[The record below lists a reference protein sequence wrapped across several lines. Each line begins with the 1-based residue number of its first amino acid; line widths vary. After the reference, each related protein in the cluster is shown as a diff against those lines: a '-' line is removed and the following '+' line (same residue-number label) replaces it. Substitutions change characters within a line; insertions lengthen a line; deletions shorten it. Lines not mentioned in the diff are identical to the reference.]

1 MKLISLLLATPEG
14 DELGRLQLGDVAV
27 ADAGETGGALRPR
40 LEDEMAQLDERIR
53 SAIEQEGMALAIN
66 QTDFR
71 IVVSR
76 ALLGGED
83 PEQVLI
89 RLPVRE
95 AAKPADETDP
105 PSADR
110 PPRDSS
116 SVLDGLFDLDS
127 LSDGEATHA

>member
-40 LEDEMAQLDERIR
+40 LDDEMAQLDERIL
-53 SAIEQEGMALAIN
+53 SAIEQEGMALAMDRI
-66 QTDFR
+66 DFR

-76 ALLGGED
+76 ALLGDED
-83 PEQVLI
+83 PEQIII

-95 AAKPADETDP
+95 ATKLTNEKDP
-105 PSADR
+105 PAADR
-110 PPRDSS
+110 PPGDSS
-116 SVLDGLFDLDS
+116 SVLDGLFDPDS
-127 LSDGEATHA
+127 LADGGASHA

>member
-27 ADAGETGGALRPR
+27 ADAGEAGGALRPR
-40 LEDEMAQLDERIR
+40 LDDEMAQLDERIL
-53 SAIEQEGMALAIN
+53 SAIEQEGMALAMDRI
-66 QTDFR
+66 DFR

-83 PEQVLI
+83 AEEILI

-95 AAKPADETDP
+95 ATQSTNETDP

-116 SVLDGLFDLDS
+116 SVLDGLFDLDR
-127 LSDGEATHA
+127 LADGEAPHA